1 MKQKKLLFDW
11 DKGNRTKNMKKHGVS
26 IEEQEEVFYDAEGKR
41 IDDSKHSSIVEKRF
55 FWLGKTKI
63 GKKIIVAFT
72 VRDGRI
78 RTISSRKMNRKEVL
92 MYEEKISVS

>member
-11 DKGNRTKNMKKHGVS
+11 DKGNRTKNLKKHGIS
-26 IEEQEEVFYDAEGKR
+26 IEEQEEVFYDEKGKR

-72 VRDGRI
+72 VRDGKI
-78 RTISSRKMNRKEVL
+78 RPISSRKMNRREVS
-92 MYEEKISVS
+92 MYEEKTNIS